1 MKHSRGLAVN
11 DDDDDEKELGPA
23 WGGMEYS
30 LASGI
35 SSDF

>member
-1 MKHSRGLAVN
+1 MKHYRGLALN
-11 DDDDDEKELGPA
+11 DDDDEKELGPA